1 MNIKERLVLSQ
12 KHEREKFGDIY
23 TECVNKGCDLNFIK
37 SFSNRIWFNP
47 VLQTKCFIDHKA
59 RGKLDY
65 FKERKVNKFEQW
77 KIYLSTLIKLRPNDD
92 KINEW
97 KESLA
102 VINYYEETGRFKD
115 SAPFGFWIFG
125 AGENEYTDIL
135 IKQNGENSKVINYLD
150 NIYEAIEKNCKGT
163 EKRII
168 EIRNK
173 LANNGFSEQIMKC
186 DKEFIKRYKP

>member
-1 MNIKERLVLSQ
+1 MNIKERLVLAQ
-12 KHEREKFGDIY
+12 KHEYERFGDVY
-23 TECVNKGCDLNFIK
+23 TECVNKGCDLDFIK
-37 SFSNRIWFNP
+37 SFSNRIWLNP

-65 FKERKVNKFEQW
+65 SKERKVNKFEQW
-77 KIYLSTLIKLRPNDD
+77 KIYLSTLIRLRPNED

-102 VINYYEETGRFKD
+102 IINYYEETGRFKD
-115 SAPFGFWIFG
+115 SAPFGFWILG
-125 AGENEYTDIL
+125 AGENGYIDIL
-135 IKQNGENSKVINYLD
+135 IEQNGENSKVINYLD
-150 NIYEAIEKNCKGT
+150 NIEGNYKGD

-168 EIRNK
+168 KIRNE
-173 LANNGFSEQIMKC
+173 LLNNGFSEQIMKC